1 MHRGELLERIVG
13 NSGMPIKMLV
23 QKMGISRTSYYNHIK
38 ERELSLDMLHRYGRA
53 LGYDFSI
60 DVPEIEKMVNFID
73 KPTSSLDE
81 VTLQRDYWRA
91 KYYDLLERHS
101 DYLESVVTVGPRK
114 KKLG

>member
-13 NSGMPIKMLV
+13 SSGMSIKVLV

-38 ERELSLDMLHRYGRA
+38 DRELSLDMLHRYGRA

-73 KPTSSLDE
+73 KPICSVDE
-81 VTLQRDYWRA
+81 ALLQRDYWRA

-101 DYLESVVTVGPRK
+101 DYLESVISVESRK
-114 KKLG
+114 KKAG